1 MNSDLTTDIA
11 TRTEIGPRDRQE
23 DRARAVE
30 NTDGSWMI
38 AVADGLGGHPYG
50 DEAAQ
55 AAVDALPERIADVAE
70 MTAAFNAANAA
81 AWALRPEMRSHN
93 EGVSSAIALTTLVVA
108 AWTPEGGLLLSW
120 IGDSMGFVVPLGGGP
135 GWHSTPH
142 NDPFGFISRC
152 IGMSRA
158 DQDSFDLPPGDVDH
172 LGDDVRGERVNRWI
186 EGGGLL
192 VVLATDGLFG
202 PILGAHG
209 REWFSDDPD
218 DNSLGFALPTDRR
231 GTAADAAD
239 TLMDT
244 ARFAALQDNITI
256 AVARITPEVSEDAGN
271 STPAE
276 A

>member
-23 DRARAVE
+23 DRARAVV
-30 NTDGSWMI
+30 NPDGSWMI

-55 AAVDALPERIADVAE
+55 AAVDTLPERIADVAE

-81 AWALRPEMRSHN
+81 AWALRPEMRAHN

-120 IGDSMGFVVPLGGGP
+120 IGDSMGFVVPLGGGS

-158 DQDSFDLPPGDVDH
+158 GQDSFDLPPGDVDH
-172 LGDDVRGERVNRWI
+172 LGDDVRGERVDRWI
-186 EGGGLL
+186 ENGGLL

-209 REWFSDDPD
+209 REWFNDDPD
-218 DNSLGFALPTDRR
+218 DDSLGFALPADRR

-244 ARFAALQDNITI
+244 ARFAGLQDNITI
-256 AVARITPEVSEDAGN
+256 AVARITPEVSEDSGD